1 MPLDCVSTNIL
12 ALLSPE
18 LSNCDREA
26 SEQIVNRQII
36 LKSHVGQCCDFS
48 TQGTFNIK
56 SKKKQEIISHLN
68 TRYPHLFNPVSG
80 SYKTHPLLAEERGYG
95 DCSDRRSGVGR
106 LLVAFDFKRVVSSH
120 KHCLPGLTWMQ
131 KKEMLL

>member
-26 SEQIVNRQII
+26 SEQIVSRQII

-48 TQGTFNIK
+48 TQGTFNTK
-56 SKKKQEIISHLN
+56 SKKKQKIISHLS
-68 TRYPHLFNPVSG
+68 TRYPHPFDSVSG
-80 SYKTHPLLAEERGYG
+80 SYKEHTPIISRGE
-95 DCSDRRSGVGR
+95 GVWR
-106 LLVAFDFKRVVSSH
+106 LFR
-120 KHCLPGLTWMQ
+120 
-131 KKEMLL
+131 